1 MKEIEVSAKTLEEA
15 KRLAMDK
22 LGACEDE
29 IEYDVLTE
37 GHSGIFGL
45 GAQDAA
51 IKARLRVDR
60 VIRNILTDLV
70 KLIDPQLK
78 VEMSG
83 EEEGRF
89 AFNIEGED
97 VGLLI
102 GRHGKTLEALQYVAS
117 LMASQRVGEPVKLSI
132 DINEYQKKH
141 FESLKTMALE
151 MARKAKL
158 TRRPI
163 TLRPMPANERRLVH
177 IALSDSADVTTYSIG
192 MGDDRRVVISPKYTE
207 RASGHWGNRNNV

>member
-1 MKEIEVSAKTLEEA
+1 MRETEVSAKTLEEA
-15 KRLAMDK
+15 KKAAMDK
-22 LGACEDE
+22 LGAREDE
-29 IEYDVLTE
+29 LEYDVLNE

-45 GAQDAA
+45 GAQNAA
-51 IKARLRVDR
+51 IKARLKVDR
-60 VIRNILTDLV
+60 VTQNILTDLV
-70 KLIDPQLK
+70 KLLDPQLK

-117 LMASQRVGEPVKLSI
+117 LMASQRVGEPVRLSI

-151 MARKAKL
+151 MAKKVKL

-177 IALSDSADVTTYSIG
+177 IALSEIADVTTYSIG
-192 MGDDRRVVISPKYTE
+192 VGENRQVVISPKYTE

>member
-1 MKEIEVSAKTLEEA
+1 
-15 KRLAMDK
+15 
-22 LGACEDE
+22 
-29 IEYDVLTE
+29 
-37 GHSGIFGL
+37 
-45 GAQDAA
+45 
-51 IKARLRVDR
+51 
-60 VIRNILTDLV
+60 
-70 KLIDPQLK
+70 
-78 VEMSG
+78 MSG

-117 LMASQRVGEPVKLSI
+117 LMASQRVGEPVRLSI

-141 FESLKTMALE
+141 FESLKAMALE
-151 MARKAKL
+151 MAQKVKL

-177 IALSDSADVTTYSIG
+177 IALSEIVDVATYSIG
-192 MGDDRRVVISPKYTE
+192 VGENRQVVISPKSTDQSA
-207 RASGHWGNRNNV
+207 RRWSGRGNV